1 MAVIAKVALEKTTLS
16 FDKLYSYCVPDAIA
30 PTLQPGCRVIVPFG
44 GGNKVRQ
51 GIVLE
56 LDEGSPDKLKE
67 VSSLIDPVPLLNS
80 ELLSLLVMVRR
91 LCFCTYYDVLK
102 TLVPTGISVRVRTVC
117 LLDQKVPLPENL
129 SEGQLQ
135 ILQRLRSAKKAVDLE
150 KLLQE
155 VYLDKNAPEFQELV
169 ESGVLLLSEG
179 VAPKSKESQ
188 MNMARLTPAFEEGTL
203 VFPKMTS
210 KQKSVIRLLEETGC
224 ASVKEVL
231 YYAGVTHA
239 VIKNLV
245 KMGAVEEF
253 GRQIFRSPYL
263 ESDVP
268 LDRSPIELTEN
279 QQAAYETLLQDL
291 DSGKF
296 ITALLYGVT
305 GSGKTQVFL
314 KLIETVQRQGRGVIV
329 LVPEISLTP
338 QTVDVFRRRFG
349 KRVALLHS
357 GLSMGERA
365 DEYRR
370 IQKRQA
376 NLVIGTRSA
385 IFAPL
390 PNIGLIVMD
399 EEQEGT
405 YKSGQTPKYHA
416 RDIAKIR
423 CRTHNALLLLASATP
438 SIESFYYAKMGKYHL
453 ITLKE
458 RFQGR
463 SLPPVEVVD
472 LSQYL
477 GSDISPELAAKITQN
492 IHQGEQTILFMNRR
506 GYHTLVKCQ
515 ACGEVVTCPNCSVA
529 LTYHNANGRLMCHY
543 CGYSQKITDS
553 CLICGSSLM
562 RFGGSGT
569 QKIEELL
576 ESVFPEAR
584 VLRMDMDTT
593 MARFAHEK
601 KFAAFAAG
609 EYDIM
614 VGTQMVAKGH
624 NFPNVTLVGVL
635 NADQSLYSQDF
646 RSAEKTFS
654 LITQVVGRC
663 GRGELPG
670 KAIIQTYT
678 PDNPVIQ
685 QAADQDYDSFYNDE
699 MKVRKVSLYPPY
711 CSICVVG
718 FSGKMQSH
726 VQQAAKDFSCRFREV
741 ATKEHTSLPIRML
754 EPCEASVEKIAGK
767 YRYHLL
773 IKYRQSNEFLDF
785 MWDMLTWY
793 EKDTTKKD
801 VYATADLYYDGSS

>member
-91 LCFCTYYDVLK
+91 LCFCTYCDVLK

-129 SEGQLQ
+129 SEVQLQ
-135 ILQRLRSAKKAVDLE
+135 IVQRLRSAKKAVDLE

-155 VYLDKNAPEFQELV
+155 VHLDKNTPEFQELV

-203 VFPKMTS
+203 TFPKMTP

-239 VIKNLV
+239 VIKNLI

-338 QTVDVFRRRFG
+338 QTV
-349 KRVALLHS
+349 
-357 GLSMGERA
+357 
-365 DEYRR
+365 
-370 IQKRQA
+370 
-376 NLVIGTRSA
+376 
-385 IFAPL
+385 
-390 PNIGLIVMD
+390 
-399 EEQEGT
+399 
-405 YKSGQTPKYHA
+405 
-416 RDIAKIR
+416 
-423 CRTHNALLLLASATP
+423 
-438 SIESFYYAKMGKYHL
+438 
-453 ITLKE
+453 
-458 RFQGR
+458 
-463 SLPPVEVVD
+463 
-472 LSQYL
+472 
-477 GSDISPELAAKITQN
+477 
-492 IHQGEQTILFMNRR
+492 
-506 GYHTLVKCQ
+506 
-515 ACGEVVTCPNCSVA
+515 
-529 LTYHNANGRLMCHY
+529 
-543 CGYSQKITDS
+543 
-553 CLICGSSLM
+553 
-562 RFGGSGT
+562 
-569 QKIEELL
+569 
-576 ESVFPEAR
+576 
-584 VLRMDMDTT
+584 
-593 MARFAHEK
+593 
-601 KFAAFAAG
+601 
-609 EYDIM
+609 
-614 VGTQMVAKGH
+614 
-624 NFPNVTLVGVL
+624 
-635 NADQSLYSQDF
+635 
-646 RSAEKTFS
+646 
-654 LITQVVGRC
+654 
-663 GRGELPG
+663 
-670 KAIIQTYT
+670 
-678 PDNPVIQ
+678 
-685 QAADQDYDSFYNDE
+685 
-699 MKVRKVSLYPPY
+699 
-711 CSICVVG
+711 CV
-718 FSGKMQSH
+718 
-726 VQQAAKDFSCRFREV
+726 
-741 ATKEHTSLPIRML
+741 P
-754 EPCEASVEKIAGK
+754 ASVREKGCIA
-767 YRYHLL
+767 
-773 IKYRQSNEFLDF
+773 
-785 MWDMLTWY
+785 
-793 EKDTTKKD
+793 
-801 VYATADLYYDGSS
+801 A